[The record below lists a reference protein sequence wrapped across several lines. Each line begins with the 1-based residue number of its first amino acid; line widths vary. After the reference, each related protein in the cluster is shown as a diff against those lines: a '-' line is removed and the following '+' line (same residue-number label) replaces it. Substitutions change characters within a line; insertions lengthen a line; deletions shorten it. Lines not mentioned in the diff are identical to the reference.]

1 MVAPATRALRASC
14 NKCKSECEMSE
25 NATHFATERS
35 HGTGYVLLQWSRHCG
50 QRDYQERT
58 RQKRHMEAQ
67 MREASQMPNLSPGSG
82 VDEMEERED
91 GQVGTVGSVK

>member
-1 MVAPATRALRASC
+1 
-14 NKCKSECEMSE
+14 MSE

-67 MREASQMPNLSPGSG
+67 MREARQVPNLSPGSG
-82 VDEMEERED
+82 VEDMEDGED
-91 GQVGTVGSVK
+91 GQVGIVGTVK